1 MVKLGE
7 SQNVIAEL
15 VVLNLVGVVGC
26 SLYGQHIGG
35 WDTVSDMITASTPL
49 RNAFVAYLVFSA
61 IAILICVTIFCE
73 RLKHNVLLVRAL
85 QLLYVVFLATYVG
98 FGVISV
104 DADPDIHIKLAT
116 AAFTS
121 LLTMSALLMYWQWS
135 KITPSRSLS
144 VLAFSACVLAA
155 ALWIATDAYYW
166 EYVLIIAIHLHWLT
180 LAQVTGPDHGV
191 SHWNCQMHFVVAAE
205 KPDCGLRL

>member
-61 IAILICVTIFCE
+61 IAILICVTIF
-73 RLKHNVLLVRAL
+73 
-85 QLLYVVFLATYVG
+85 F
-98 FGVISV
+98 
-104 DADPDIHIKLAT
+104 
-116 AAFTS
+116 
-121 LLTMSALLMYWQWS
+121 
-135 KITPSRSLS
+135 
-144 VLAFSACVLAA
+144 
-155 ALWIATDAYYW
+155 
-166 EYVLIIAIHLHWLT
+166 
-180 LAQVTGPDHGV
+180 V
-191 SHWNCQMHFVVAAE
+191 S
-205 KPDCGLRL
+205 D